1 MLPFSV
7 KPAFVT
13 ELSEITNVMTITGT
27 MANRGARMKRY
38 NVIFTQYWAYTVEA
52 ESEDEAET
60 LAFKEFQSEIRRSAG
75 STCYDYLET
84 QCLDPDEDDDADE
97 S

>member
-1 MLPFSV
+1 
-7 KPAFVT
+7 
-13 ELSEITNVMTITGT
+13 
-27 MANRGARMKRY
+27 MKRY
-38 NVIFTQYWAYTVEA
+38 NVIFTQNWAYTVEA

-84 QCLDPDEDDDADE
+84 QCLDPDEDDDEDE